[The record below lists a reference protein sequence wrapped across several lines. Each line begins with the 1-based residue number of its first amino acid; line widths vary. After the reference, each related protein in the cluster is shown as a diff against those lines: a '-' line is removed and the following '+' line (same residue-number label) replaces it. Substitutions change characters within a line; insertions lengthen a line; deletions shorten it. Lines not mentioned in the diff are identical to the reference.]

1 MFVFKLP
8 VIQLFVKSVP
18 TKLSKV
24 TFKSQVWTH
33 LFNWITLSQIKYF
46 TWQCEHALSLEV
58 NDYLFVDYTK
68 LYYLLYDYL
77 NYRLAGC

>member
-1 MFVFKLP
+1 MFPQSCQKWLLNRKYERTCL
-8 VIQLFVKSVP
+8 IELLYR
-18 TKLSKV
+18 KLSILRDSV
-24 TFKSQVWTH
+24 NTR
-33 LFNWITLSQIKYF
+33 
-46 TWQCEHALSLEV
+46 LSLEV